1 MTEVALPIHLDPDDV
16 ARFTA
21 AAEARPDSLMDSA
34 TDAFA
39 IMAAAAA
46 QGARDAAAAAAVV
59 VGDTCLQICVSPAAT
74 WRAAESKVRFLGIMI
89 PWAWPRY
96 PALGAVLDASRRAES
111 EAWGDPANG

>member
-1 MTEVALPIHLDPDDV
+1 MPIHLDPDDV

-59 VGDTCLQICVSPAAT
+59 VADTCLQVCVTPSAIHQD
-74 WRAAESKVRFLGIMI
+74 AEDKVRFLRIMI
-89 PWAWPRY
+89 PWAWPRH
-96 PALGAVLDASRRAES
+96 PALGAVLEAARRAEAA
-111 EAWGDPANG
+111 AWGRDL